1 MVRGIVAALAM
12 APLWGCAT
20 APRVCLGAA
29 GVQSIQINST
39 PQTNGGA
46 PVAVD
51 LVFVTQKTLAQ
62 AVAKLSASDYYDNN
76 DRVQLLRDNP
86 GAVQI
91 RYWELPAG
99 YVLPRTRVK
108 PPPCNVQTF
117 LFAGY
122 AGNAPHRL
130 ETGKAKVIVVDLGP
144 DDMAIRN

>member
-1 MVRGIVAALAM
+1 MVV
-12 APLWGCAT
+12 APLSGCIT
-20 APRVCLGAA
+20 PPRLCLGSP

-46 PVAVD
+46 PLAVD

-62 AVAKLSASDYYDNN
+62 AVAQLSAGDYYANN

-86 GAVQI
+86 DAVEI

-99 YVLPRTRVK
+99 YVLPKTRVK
-108 PPPCNVQTF
+108 PPPCNAKTF

-122 AGNAPHRL
+122 ASNAPHRL
-130 ETGKAKVIVVDLGP
+130 ETGKAKVVVVDLGP
-144 DDMAIRN
+144 DDMTIRN